1 MVIGFSWKMEVK
13 IVFAALSSIPKL
25 EPGHTNNLS
34 FVVADKVGFA
44 PEVVLKVTAAGKVK
58 GLFDTSL
65 GPALKVKV

>member
-1 MVIGFSWKMEVK
+1 MVTGFFWEMAVK
-13 IVFAALSSIPKL
+13 VVFAALISIPKL
-25 EPGHTNNLS
+25 EPEHINNLS
-34 FVVADKVGFA
+34 FVAADKVGFA